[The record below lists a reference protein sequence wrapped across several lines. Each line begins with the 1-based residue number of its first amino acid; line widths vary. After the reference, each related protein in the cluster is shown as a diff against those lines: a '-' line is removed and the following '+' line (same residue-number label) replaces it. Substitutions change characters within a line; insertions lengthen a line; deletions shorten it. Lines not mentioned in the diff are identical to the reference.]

1 LSYDLTTVHN
11 DQDFQYRSVSKATIC
26 CLVFT
31 ILGALFSWI
40 SPLFLLMPV
49 LGIGFGMVA
58 LSSFRRF
65 PDELI
70 GKLGAKIGLFAS
82 LLMLII
88 GTGTHWYVYATE
100 VPEGY
105 QRISFADLKPPK
117 RNPLPYGE
125 KAKEIDGE
133 KVFLKG
139 YVRPS
144 TKKKGLK
151 KFIMVGDFGD
161 CCFGGS
167 PKITE
172 IVAVDIRIPKTID
185 YGWGLRKIGGTFKL
199 NPNTKPI
206 SEKDIPQVFYE
217 IEADYVK

>member
-1 LSYDLTTVHN
+1 MENQS
-11 DQDFQYRSVSKATIC
+11 QFQYRSVSKAAIC
-26 CLVFT
+26 CVVFT
-31 ILGALFSWI
+31 LLSVLMCWL
-40 SPLFLLMPV
+40 SPLFVLLPV
-49 LGIGFGMVA
+49 LGVGFGWIAMA
-58 LSSFRRF
+58 NLKRF
-65 PDELI
+65 PDELA
-70 GKLGAKIGLFAS
+70 GKLGAQIGFTAS
-82 LLMLII
+82 LICLLASI
-88 GTGTHWYVYATE
+88 GTHVYVYRTE

-105 QRISFADLKPPK
+105 QRISFSDLKPPK
-117 RNPLPYGE
+117 RSALPYGE
-125 KAKEIDGE
+125 KAETINGE

-172 IVAVDIRIPKTID
+172 IVAVDIQIPKTID
-185 YGWGLRKIGGTFKL
+185 YGWGLRKIGGTFRL
-199 NPNTKPI
+199 NPNTKP
-206 SEKDIPQVFYE
+206 SREKDIPRLFYE

>member
-1 LSYDLTTVHN
+1 MCWL
-11 DQDFQYRSVSKATIC
+11 A
-26 CLVFT
+26 
-31 ILGALFSWI
+31 
-40 SPLFLLMPV
+40 PLFVLLPV
-49 LGIGFGMVA
+49 LGVGFGWIA
-58 LSSFRRF
+58 LANLKRY

-70 GKLGAKIGLFAS
+70 GKLGARIGLGISLICLIAS
-82 LLMLII
+82 V
-88 GTGTHWYVYATE
+88 GTHMYVYATE

-105 QRISFADLKPPK
+105 KRISFTDLKPKK
-117 RNPLPYGE
+117 RGSLPYGE
-125 KAKEIDGE
+125 KAEQVDGE

-172 IVAVDIRIPKTID
+172 IVAVDIQIPKTID
-185 YGWGLRKIGGTFKL
+185 YGWGLRKIGGTFRL

-206 SEKDIPQVFYE
+206 REKDIPQVFYE

>member
-1 LSYDLTTVHN
+1 MDNQS
-11 DQDFQYRSVSKATIC
+11 QFQYRSVSKAAIC
-26 CLVFT
+26 CVVFT
-31 ILGALFSWI
+31 ILSVLMCWL
-40 SPLFLLMPV
+40 SPVFVLLPV
-49 LGIGFGMVA
+49 LGVGFGWIA
-58 LSSFRRF
+58 LANLKRF
-65 PDELI
+65 PDELV
-70 GKLGAKIGLFAS
+70 GKLGARIGFGISLVCLIAS
-82 LLMLII
+82 V
-88 GTGTHWYVYATE
+88 GTHMYVYATE

-105 QRISFADLKPPK
+105 QRISFTDLKPKK
-117 RNPLPYGE
+117 RGSLPYGE
-125 KAKEIDGE
+125 KAEQVDGE

-172 IVAVDIRIPKTID
+172 IVAVDIQIPKTID
-185 YGWGLRKIGGTFKL
+185 YGWGLRKIGGTFRL

-206 SEKDIPQVFYE
+206 REKDIPQVFYE

>member
-1 LSYDLTTVHN
+1 MDNQS
-11 DQDFQYRSVSKATIC
+11 QFQYRSVSKAAIC
-26 CLVFT
+26 CVVFT
-31 ILGALFSWI
+31 ILSV
-40 SPLFLLMPV
+40 LMCWLAPIFVVLPV
-49 LGIGFGMVA
+49 LGVGFGWVA
-58 LSSFRRF
+58 LANLKRF
-65 PDELI
+65 PDELA
-70 GKLGAKIGLFAS
+70 GKLGARIGFAISLVCLIAS
-82 LLMLII
+82 L
-88 GTGTHWYVYATE
+88 GTHIYVYATE

-105 QRISFADLKPPK
+105 QRISFTDLKPRK
-117 RNPLPYGE
+117 RGKLPFGE
-125 KAKEIDGE
+125 KAQDVDGE

-172 IVAVDIRIPKTID
+172 IVAVDIQIPKTID
-185 YGWGLRKIGGTFKL
+185 YGWGLRKIGGTFRL

-206 SEKDIPQVFYE
+206 REKDIPQVFYE